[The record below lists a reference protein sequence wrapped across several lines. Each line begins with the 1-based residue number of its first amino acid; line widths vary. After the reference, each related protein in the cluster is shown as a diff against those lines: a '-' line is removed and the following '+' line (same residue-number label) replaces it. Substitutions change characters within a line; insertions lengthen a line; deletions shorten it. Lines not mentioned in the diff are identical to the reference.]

1 MKGRIPLYNLN
12 NFLRFEKKIY
22 QAFGHSLGRAIPLK
36 AILYVLV
43 IGVVELVLYFTP
55 VINITVRWIP
65 PGILIVLPFALAY
78 LLNDVGTE
86 DRKPVS
92 FFNSF
97 IRYNIR
103 RVLGYSFFRNREVQK
118 GNEYTFINYVT
129 VADELQTEILDKDE
143 LEEVLVEREKA
154 LRYMERINDPDG
166 YFEGLRKKE
175 EEERKLINRMKRF
188 FKRLFKREGR

>member
-22 QAFGHSLGRAIPLK
+22 QAFGHLLGRAIPLK

-143 LEEVLVEREKA
+143 LEEVLVKRETA